1 MENTNGQVATT
12 LDPPIA
18 YEQLPEVRTET
29 RTEVAIAPGFATKD
43 AWELAQRQAKALMAS
58 SMVPQAYRENV
69 GNCIIALDMAY
80 RMGASPLMVMQN
92 LYIVHGSPG
101 WSAKFLI
108 ASFNQCGR
116 FSSIRYE
123 WNKEKTS
130 CMAWTTE
137 KRTGD
142 RIEGPTIT
150 LEIAKKEGWSTKN
163 GSKWQT
169 MPELMLM
176 YRAAAFLIRTYAP
189 EISMGLHTVEEVE
202 DIPAEELSSAGQVGM
217 IESLLITAEIRQEE
231 KEEIERELPTMSA
244 RAAIKC
250 IGYLKDKQPSDP
262 AKVFAEQ
269 ARKAS

>member
-1 MENTNGQVATT
+1 MESTNGQVAMTV
-12 LDPPIA
+12 DPAMP
-18 YEQLPEVRTET
+18 YEQLPDVRTET

-43 AWELAQRQAKALMAS
+43 AWELAQRQAKALMSS
-58 SMVPQAYRENV
+58 SMVPQAYRDNV

-108 ASFNQCGR
+108 ATFNQCGR
-116 FSSIRYE
+116 FDSIQYE
-123 WNKEKTS
+123 WNADKSS
-130 CMAWTTE
+130 CKAWTTE
-137 KRTGD
+137 RRTRT

-150 LEIAKKEGWSTKN
+150 LDIAKKEGWSTKT

-217 IESLLITAEIRQEE
+217 IESLLVTAEIRQEE
-231 KEEIERELPTMSA
+231 KEQIERELNAMTA

-250 IGYLKDKQPSDP
+250 IGYLKENQPSDP
-262 AKVFAEQ
+262 TKVFGEQ
-269 ARKAS
+269 ARRK

>member
-1 MENTNGQVATT
+1 METTNGQVPTT
-12 LDPPIA
+12 LDATGA
-18 YEQLPEVRTET
+18 YEQLPEVKTET
-29 RTEVAIAPGFATKD
+29 RTEVATAPGFATKD

-58 SMVPQAYRENV
+58 SMVPQQYQNNI
-69 GNCIIALDMAY
+69 GNCIIAIDMAY

-108 ASFNQCGR
+108 ATFNQCGR
-116 FSSIRYE
+116 FDSIQYQ
-123 WNKEKTS
+123 WNADKSS

-137 KRTGD
+137 RRTRN

-150 LEIAKKEGWSTKN
+150 LDIAKAEGWSTKT
-163 GSKWQT
+163 GSKWKT

-202 DIPAEELSSAGQVGM
+202 DIPAEELCSAGQVSW
-217 IESLLITAEIRQEE
+217 IEGLLLTAEISQDE
-231 KEEIERELPTMSA
+231 KDRIDRELSTMTA
-244 RAAIKC
+244 RDAIKC
-250 IGYLKDKQPSDP
+250 ITYLKDHQPSDP
-262 AKVFAEQ
+262 LKVFAEQ
-269 ARKAS
+269 ARRA

>member
-1 MENTNGQVATT
+1 MTV
-12 LDPPIA
+12 DPETP
-18 YEQLPEVRTET
+18 YEQLPDVRTET

-43 AWELAQRQAKALMAS
+43 AWELAQRQAKALMSS
-58 SMVPQAYRENV
+58 SMVPQAYRDNV

-108 ASFNQCGR
+108 ATFNQCGR
-116 FSSIRYE
+116 FDSIQYE
-123 WNKEKTS
+123 WNADKSS
-130 CMAWTTE
+130 CKAWTTE
-137 KRTGD
+137 RRTRT

-150 LEIAKKEGWSTKN
+150 LDIAKKEGWSTKT

-217 IESLLITAEIRQEE
+217 IESLLVTAEIRQEE
-231 KEEIERELPTMSA
+231 KEQIERELNAMTA

-250 IGYLKDKQPSDP
+250 IGYLKESQPSDP
-262 AKVFAEQ
+262 TKVFGEQ
-269 ARKAS
+269 ARRK